1 MRFLLGM
8 ALGVAAGLAAYL
20 LLSPAR
26 KEDVRRRLQGVAGGE
41 EPPLLRPLRRLAEDA
56 ASQARQAWDEARQAA
71 RQAEQ
76 EMLQRY
82 QRLRYRGEG
91 QGR

>member
-1 MRFLLGM
+1 MRFLLGLL
-8 ALGVAAGLAAYL
+8 LGVAVGLAAYL

-26 KEDVRRRLQGVAGGE
+26 KEEVRRRLQDMAGSQDAT
-41 EPPLLRPLRRLAEDA
+41 LLRPLRRAAEEA
-56 ASQARQAWDEARQAA
+56 AAGARQAWQEAQRTA

-82 QRLRYRGEG
+82 QRLRQTPRRE
-91 QGR
+91 QR